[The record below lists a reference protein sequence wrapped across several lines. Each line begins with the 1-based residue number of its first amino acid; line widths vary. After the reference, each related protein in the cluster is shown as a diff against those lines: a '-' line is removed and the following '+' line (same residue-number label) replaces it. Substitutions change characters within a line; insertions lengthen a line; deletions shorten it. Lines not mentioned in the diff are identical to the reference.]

1 MGKTGEK
8 IKRSFQYVLL
18 AVATG
23 VLVGILDTIFGRGL
37 LIISDIRNLHYLY
50 LLPFLPVA
58 GLAIAWLYQHFNK
71 ESLKGMTLVFETGQ
85 QKREEIPLALIPLV
99 MVTTW
104 ITHLFGG
111 SAGRE
116 GVAVQI
122 GATLSHALGR
132 RCHLPENGRIML
144 VTGMAAGFG
153 GLFQTPLAAVFF
165 AMEVIVAGYLDYE
178 ALLPALIASYMASF
192 TSHALGLEK
201 FVVTLTGT
209 LDLSEKKNVF
219 GILIL
224 GVAFGLTGRLFSFFL
239 QKMKK
244 ILSEKIKSP
253 FWRIG
258 FGAVPLAV
266 FLLLL
271 HSGRY
276 SGLGTNLIRE
286 SFHGGTVYAYDWILK
301 LLLTIVTL
309 AIGFQG
315 GEVTPLFSI
324 GATLG
329 VVLSGIL
336 GLPAMTCAALGYA
349 AVFGSATNTLL
360 APIMIGLEV
369 FGPTEML
376 TFVIVCVIAY
386 LMNGDRSIYAAQ
398 GRIEKNSI
406 LRNF

>member
-153 GLFQTPLAAVFF
+153 GFVPDAACGSIFCN
-165 AMEVIVAGYLDYE
+165 G
-178 ALLPALIASYMASF
+178 
-192 TSHALGLEK
+192 SHCRW
-201 FVVTLTGT
+201 
-209 LDLSEKKNVF
+209 
-219 GILIL
+219 I
-224 GVAFGLTGRLFSFFL
+224 
-239 QKMKK
+239 
-244 ILSEKIKSP
+244 
-253 FWRIG
+253 
-258 FGAVPLAV
+258 
-266 FLLLL
+266 
-271 HSGRY
+271 
-276 SGLGTNLIRE
+276 SGL
-286 SFHGGTVYAYDWILK
+286 
-301 LLLTIVTL
+301 
-309 AIGFQG
+309 
-315 GEVTPLFSI
+315 
-324 GATLG
+324 
-329 VVLSGIL
+329 
-336 GLPAMTCAALGYA
+336 
-349 AVFGSATNTLL
+349 
-360 APIMIGLEV
+360 
-369 FGPTEML
+369 
-376 TFVIVCVIAY
+376 
-386 LMNGDRSIYAAQ
+386 
-398 GRIEKNSI
+398 
-406 LRNF
+406 

>member
-1 MGKTGEK
+1 MEKTGEK
-8 IKRSFQYVLL
+8 MKRSFQYALL

-37 LIISDIRNLHYLY
+37 LMISDIRNLHYRY
-50 LLPFLPVA
+50 LILFLPVA

-99 MVTTW
+99 IVTTW

-132 RCHLPENGRIML
+132 KCRLPENGRIML
-144 VTGMAAGFG
+144 VAGMAAGFG

-178 ALLPALIASYMASF
+178 ALLPSLIASYTASY

-201 FVVTLTGT
+201 FVVPLTGT

-219 GILIL
+219 GIVIL
-224 GVAFGLTGRLFSFFL
+224 GIAFGLTGRLFSFCL
-239 QKMKK
+239 PKMKK
-244 ILSEKIKSP
+244 ILGEKIKSP

-258 FGAVPLAV
+258 LGAIPLAA

-276 SGLGTNLIRE
+276 SGLGTNLIQE
-286 SFHGGTVYAYDWILK
+286 SFTGGTVYAYDWILK
-301 LLLTIVTL
+301 LALTIVTL

-324 GATLG
+324 GASLG

-369 FGPTEML
+369 FGPAEML
-376 TFVIVCVIAY
+376 PFVIVCVIAY

-398 GRIEKNSI
+398 ERIGKISI
-406 LRNF
+406 LRKS

>member
-1 MGKTGEK
+1 
-8 IKRSFQYVLL
+8 
-18 AVATG
+18 
-23 VLVGILDTIFGRGL
+23 
-37 LIISDIRNLHYLY
+37 
-50 LLPFLPVA
+50 
-58 GLAIAWLYQHFNK
+58 
-71 ESLKGMTLVFETGQ
+71 
-85 QKREEIPLALIPLV
+85 
-99 MVTTW
+99 
-104 ITHLFGG
+104 
-111 SAGRE
+111 
-116 GVAVQI
+116 
-122 GATLSHALGR
+122 
-132 RCHLPENGRIML
+132 
-144 VTGMAAGFG
+144 
-153 GLFQTPLAAVFF
+153 
-165 AMEVIVAGYLDYE
+165 
-178 ALLPALIASYMASF
+178 MASF

-398 GRIEKNSI
+398 GRIDSRLNE
-406 LRNF
+406 